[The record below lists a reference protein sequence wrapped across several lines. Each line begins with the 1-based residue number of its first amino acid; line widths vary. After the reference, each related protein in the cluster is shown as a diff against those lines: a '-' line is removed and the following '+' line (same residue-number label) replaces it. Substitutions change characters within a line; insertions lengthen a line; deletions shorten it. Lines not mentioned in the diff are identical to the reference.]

1 MLDRE
6 EVFKAEINSKDK
18 QIAYLTRQNEEYR
31 KMNEEIVKKYSFD
44 ETEIRIYNSLIAPEV
59 DRMRWVFS
67 K

>member
-18 QIAYLTRQNEEYR
+18 QIAYLTRQNEEFR

-44 ETEIRIYNSLIAPEV
+44 ENEIRIYNSLITPEV
-59 DRMRWVFS
+59 DRMR
-67 K
+67 

>member
-59 DRMRWVFS
+59 DRMR
-67 K
+67 